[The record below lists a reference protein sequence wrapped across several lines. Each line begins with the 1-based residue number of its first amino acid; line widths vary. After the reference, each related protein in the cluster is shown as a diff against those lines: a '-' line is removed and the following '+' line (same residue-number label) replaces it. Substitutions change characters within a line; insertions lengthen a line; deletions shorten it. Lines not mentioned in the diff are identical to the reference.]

1 MFFKETNSYT
11 TQFTKHDSL
20 NIIFYSLNNYGF
32 QYLYFTRLSQ
42 ISMFKFSYENIDVQE
57 TTAVGNTPVR
67 SANSL
72 VWTSRSKE

>member
-20 NIIFYSLNNYGF
+20 IIIFYSLNNYGF

-42 ISMFKFSYENIDVQE
+42 ISMFKFSYENIDV
-57 TTAVGNTPVR
+57 
-67 SANSL
+67 
-72 VWTSRSKE
+72 